1 MTPFRINDKNLNY
14 LSIIFIAFPP
24 VVYFFCIFQYAV
36 NIPFWDDFDLLWE
49 TILIVQ
55 ADTFLQKIDILFSQ
69 HNEHRMAFP
78 RLVLQFIYFI
88 FGEVDFKATQVVG
101 NTPMLLMG
109 ILFFKLLPPSPKKLV
124 LFIPITL
131 LLYDLQNWK
140 NMTWTIGVLS
150 NYFVLCFAG
159 YSLFFIKEKSNFKL
173 FAAFSLAVFATYT
186 QGSGIGVLLIGF
198 LYFIFFKK
206 RRKSIIWF
214 TGSLIILVCY
224 FLSYE
229 KPPYHPSILDSILH
243 PGRLLV
249 YFFSLT
255 GSVVSFGNHTVSFI
269 IGLAF
274 LLYFLEL
281 TRRKYY
287 LKNVP
292 VYLFMTYIFMVT
304 AMAAIT
310 RSPMGIEQAF
320 SARYTIISTILLILV
335 YISIAELFFQKENK
349 RTFSVYITIGLA
361 LSIYAGTFKEG
372 FDKLS
377 SHRESIIDGFKI
389 WSQDGKTPYIPERTG
404 NYFITEALSRGYYK
418 LPLQILNID
427 SKKISEQEHSS
438 NNCSTKKLKS
448 SKNHLKALV
457 LEGTSTK
464 PSLIRIEGA
473 IEGYKIENAQDN
485 SPILISFTS
494 LNERIYFR
502 SRLVSHLSN
511 SQSLQND
518 NTKFFFISLIP
529 LTSLNDSIYRIG
541 FCDRNFEKSY
551 ETFITKK
558 DGKATILYSGLKPT

>member
-1 MTPFRINDKNLNY
+1 MIPFRINDKNLNY

-24 VVYFFCIFQYAV
+24 VVYFFCVFQYAV

-49 TILIVQ
+49 TILIVH
-55 ADTFLQKIDILFSQ
+55 ADTFVQKIDILFSQ

-78 RLVLQFIYFI
+78 RLILQYIYFI
-88 FGEVDFKATQVVG
+88 FGNVDFKAAQVVG
-101 NTPMLLMG
+101 NTAMLLMG
-109 ILFFKLLPPSPKKLV
+109 ILFFKFLPPSSKKLV

-159 YSLFFIKEKSNFKL
+159 YSLFFIKENSNFKL
-173 FAAFSLAVFATYT
+173 FAAFSLAVLATYT

-206 RRKSIIWF
+206 KRKSIIWF
-214 TGSLIILVCY
+214 TGSLIILFCY
-224 FLSYE
+224 FLNYE
-229 KPPYHPSILDSILH
+229 KPSYHPSVWDSILN
-243 PGRLLV
+243 PGRLLA
-249 YFFSLT
+249 YLFSLT
-255 GSVVSFGNHTVSFI
+255 SSVVSFGNHTASFI

-292 VYLFMTYIFMVT
+292 VYMFMTYIFMVA
-304 AMAAIT
+304 AMAALT

-320 SARYTIISTILLILV
+320 SPRYTIISTILLILV
-335 YISIAELFFQKENK
+335 YISIVELFILKENK
-349 RTFSVYITIGLA
+349 SMFIVYTAIC
-361 LSIYAGTFKEG
+361 LSLFIYTGTFKYG
-372 FDKLS
+372 INKLD
-377 SHRESIIDGFKI
+377 SHKQNLIDGFSI
-389 WSQDGKTPYIPERTG
+389 WVQEGNTPYIPERTG
-404 NYFITEALSRGYYK
+404 NFFITEALWRGHYK

-438 NNCSTKKLKS
+438 NNCSRKKLKN
-448 SKNHLKALV
+448 SKTHLNALV
-457 LEGTSTK
+457 LDEISIK
-464 PSLIRIEGA
+464 SSLIRIEGT
-473 IEGYKIENAQDN
+473 IDGFKLKNAQSN

-494 LNERIYFR
+494 SNEQIYFR
-502 SRLVSHLSN
+502 SRLVSHLSKP
-511 SQSLQND
+511 QSLQNK
-518 NTKFFFISLIP
+518 NAKLFFIALIP
-529 LTSLNDSIYRIG
+529 LTSLNNSIYRIG
-541 FCDRNFEKSY
+541 FCDPNFEKSF
-551 ETFITKK
+551 ETFIAKK